1 MSDLAIDID
10 FSSGSGFSEDIKE
23 ESIDVLGK
31 RIQDQIQK
39 KLEEPI
45 TSTPEDVTQT
55 SIKTIETSPIIRR
68 SKKEEKRVNDTDT
81 LSTRSKQF
89 LTDYIDRLEELKWV
103 HSSASEYYER
113 NNLYLTLPSI
123 ILTSISGII
132 SLISSTDQSSP
143 EFKYTAAICVGIS
156 SSTSS
161 LFQAVSSTL
170 QFNTKSDLHR
180 DVADRYG
187 KIITKIKF
195 EFIDHS
201 NDDFMLELENQIL
214 EVQNMCKY
222 APPIFLYDAYKEYK
236 EKCKE

>member
-1 MSDLAIDID
+1 MSDLTIDID
-10 FSSGSGFSEDIKE
+10 SMASSDVKE
-23 ESIDVLGK
+23 ESISILER
-31 RIQDQIQK
+31 RIQDQIQLKIQQPFQHSPDK
-39 KLEEPI
+39 KQ
-45 TSTPEDVTQT
+45 D
-55 SIKTIETSPIIRR
+55 
-68 SKKEEKRVNDTDT
+68 KRLNDSDT

-103 HSSASEYYER
+103 HSRASEHYER

-123 ILTSISGII
+123 ILTSVSGII
-132 SLISSTDQSSP
+132 SLISSSDQTSAN
-143 EFKYTAAICVGIS
+143 FKYSAAICVGVIS
-156 SSTSS
+156 SSSS

-170 QFNTKSDLHR
+170 QFNTKSELHR

-201 NDDFMLELENQIL
+201 NEDFMLELENQIL

-222 APPIFLYDAYKEYK
+222 APPMFLYEAYKEYK
-236 EKCKE
+236 LANKE

>member
-1 MSDLAIDID
+1 MSELVIDID
-10 FSSGSGFSEDIKE
+10 SMASSDVKE
-23 ESIDVLGK
+23 ESISILER
-31 RIQDQIQK
+31 RIQDQIQLKIQQPFQHSPDK
-39 KLEEPI
+39 KQ
-45 TSTPEDVTQT
+45 D
-55 SIKTIETSPIIRR
+55 
-68 SKKEEKRVNDTDT
+68 KRLNDSDT

-103 HSSASEYYER
+103 HARASEYYER

-123 ILTSISGII
+123 ILTSVSGII
-132 SLISSTDQSSP
+132 SLISSSDQTSSN
-143 EFKYTAAICVGIS
+143 FKYSAAICVGVIS
-156 SSTSS
+156 SSSS

-170 QFNTKSDLHR
+170 QFNTKSELHR

-201 NDDFMLELENQIL
+201 NEDFMLELENQIL

-222 APPIFLYDAYKEYK
+222 APPMFLYEAYKEYK
-236 EKCKE
+236 IGNKE

>member
-10 FSSGSGFSEDIKE
+10 IDSGSSEEIKE
-23 ESIDVLGK
+23 DSIDVLGK

-45 TSTPEDVTQT
+45 RSKPEEVTQG
-55 SIKTIETSPIIRR
+55 SKTIEMSPMVRR

-81 LSTRSKQF
+81 LSSRSKQF

-103 HSSASEYYER
+103 HSSASEHYER
-113 NNLYLTLPSI
+113 YNLYLTLPSI
-123 ILTSISGII
+123 VLTSISGIV
-132 SLISSTDQSSP
+132 SLISSTDQSSA
-143 EFKYTAAICVGIS
+143 EFKYIAAISVGIS

-222 APPIFLYDAYKEYK
+222 APPIFLYDAYKDYK